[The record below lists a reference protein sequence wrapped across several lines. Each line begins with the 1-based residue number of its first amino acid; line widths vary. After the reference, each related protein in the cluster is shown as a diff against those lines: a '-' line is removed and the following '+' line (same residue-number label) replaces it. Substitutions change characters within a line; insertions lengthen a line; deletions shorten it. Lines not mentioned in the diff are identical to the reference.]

1 MQVLQLPLF
10 RLTPCEDHNGIYCI
24 ALSIFLIQSISL
36 QENILYLTP
45 SVDSHA
51 MYLELSRL
59 FFDGSTNLQFANS
72 LHMITTM
79 AESGSSNEQIDF
91 FLINSQNMSRV
102 PADDPMWV
110 LSPKLNPVINP
121 LPLAIHYNAPS
132 RSKVGLNWPVPS
144 AVNGTIQLSPKDDDQ
159 AKDVL
164 IPIEVEADWI
174 TDKDLAST
182 SEPEQPLSNEP
193 GVSSSPNV
201 LALSPKTNMSDA
213 SANQLASIATVSTA
227 NASNKSQVVVAA
239 EIDRNRF
246 RRRNEENEQNLR
258 TGRLGEMVAYKYFT
272 EQLGPGRVR
281 WVNELSETGLPYD
294 IVIDGDGEETKE
306 FVEVKATLYS
316 RKDWFSITM
325 REWQFA
331 CERGEAFTI
340 AHVILM
346 GSGKASIIVLK
357 NLYSLIQQH
366 TLRLAVFMSGLHRD
380 SLAEAEGEGEV

>member
-1 MQVLQLPLF
+1 M
-10 RLTPCEDHNGIYCI
+10 
-24 ALSIFLIQSISL
+24 
-36 QENILYLTP
+36 
-45 SVDSHA
+45 DSHA
-51 MYLELSRL
+51 LYLELSRL
-59 FFDGSTNLQFANS
+59 FFDGSTNLQFANF

-79 AESGSSNEQIDF
+79 AESGSSSEQIDF
-91 FLINSQNMSRV
+91 FLMNSQNMSRV

-110 LSPKLNPVINP
+110 LSPKLNPIMNP
-121 LPLAIHYNAPS
+121 LPLACYYS
-132 RSKVGLNWPVPS
+132 TTSQSKPGSSVSWPVPS
-144 AVNGTIQLSPKDDDQ
+144 AVNRTIPLSPEDDDQ

-174 TDKDLAST
+174 TDKELAST
-182 SEPEQPLSNEP
+182 VEPEQPLSNEP
-193 GVSSSPNV
+193 GVSSGPNV
-201 LALSPKTNMSDA
+201 QALSPKTNIPDA
-213 SANQLASIATVSTA
+213 SANQPASTATVSTTD
-227 NASNKSQVVVAA
+227 ASNKSQVIVPADV
-239 EIDRNRF
+239 DRNRF
-246 RRRNEENEQNLR
+246 HRRNQENAQNLR

-272 EQLGPGRVR
+272 DQLGPGKVR

-294 IVIDGDGEETKE
+294 IVIDGDREETKE

-331 CERGEAFTI
+331 CERGDGFTI

-357 NLYSLIQQH
+357 NLYRLILQH

-380 SLAEAEGEGEV
+380 SLAEAEGEV